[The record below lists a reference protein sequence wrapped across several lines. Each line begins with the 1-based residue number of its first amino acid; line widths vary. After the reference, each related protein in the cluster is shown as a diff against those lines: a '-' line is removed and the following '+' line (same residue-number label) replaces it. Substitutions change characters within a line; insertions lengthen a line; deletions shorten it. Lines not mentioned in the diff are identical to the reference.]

1 METNQQSTKGYFKLI
16 AFIHLGVVL
25 SVVLFGVVVYY
36 FIADFQHP
44 DTRSELA
51 GLLVYVVPGL
61 VIAGIIASNIVFR
74 LKVNALMGNEDLKA
88 RMAGYREALII
99 RYALLEAPALF
110 ALAAIFMTNNSNFMV
125 YAGLMVVLMATK
137 RPTKKAAIADLAL
150 DQQEIAALEDSTA
163 SEL

>member
-1 METNQQSTKGYFKLI
+1 
-16 AFIHLGVVL
+16 
-25 SVVLFGVVVYY
+25 
-36 FIADFQHP
+36 
-44 DTRSELA
+44 
-51 GLLVYVVPGL
+51 
-61 VIAGIIASNIVFR
+61 
-74 LKVNALMGNEDLKA
+74 
-88 RMAGYREALII
+88 LII